1 MSEARSFKMAAKAA
15 ASDKKVYDPIPF
27 DLEQADGTVHRVE
40 AKYPGDGSFI
50 LLMAVNSPD
59 ATSAEYL
66 GTLMSFVQK
75 MFSRED
81 YRYIR
86 ARIADEE
93 LDIDQLGQIIWAA
106 MEEWGE
112 TSDFPT
118 KPESGS
124 STSQQPTGTSSTG
137 RVRGPGST
145 LSPSEAPAS

>member
-1 MSEARSFKMAAKAA
+1 MSEARSFKLAVKKAVTER
-15 ASDKKVYDPIPF
+15 KPVPF
-27 DLEQADGTVHRVE
+27 DIEQADRSVHRIT
-40 AKYPGDGSFI
+40 ANYPGDGAFM
-50 LLMAVNSPD
+50 LLMAVNGPD
-59 ATSAEYL
+59 TAAVEYL

-86 ARIADEE
+86 ECISNEE
-93 LDIDQLGQIIWAA
+93 MSIDQLGELIWAA

-118 KPESGS
+118 QPDSDS
-124 STSQQPTGTSSTG
+124 SLSPQATGTQSTG

-145 LSPSEAPAS
+145 LSK

>member
-1 MSEARSFKMAAKAA
+1 MSEARSFKLAAKSAA
-15 ASDKKVYDPIPF
+15 GVKVYKPVPF
-27 DLEQADGTVHRVE
+27 DLQQADGTVRRVE
-40 AKYPGDGSFI
+40 ANYPGDGSFI

-59 ATSAEYL
+59 ASSAEYL
-66 GTLMSFVQK
+66 GTLMSFVGK

-86 ARIADEE
+86 ERISDEE
-93 LDIDQLGQIIWAA
+93 LDISQLGEIIWAA

-118 KPESGS
+118 KPDSGS
-124 STSQQPTGTSSTG
+124 STSPQPTGTSSTG

-145 LSPSEAPAS
+145 LSASEAPAS